1 MRKSA
6 LAILLLLFMVTFS
19 YGEDMAAQT
28 FIFRGKI
35 VDMAGKGVCGAEV
48 FIYDSTNTR
57 RPADFITGPSD
68 KEGSYTI
75 QLPAGKRYWA
85 VARVRQ
91 DGKYGPLS
99 PAAQHSG
106 EPVAI
111 DADEGLVERQ
121 FIVADIRQVA
131 KGKQKA
137 REDMVK
143 VRGRVVD
150 GEGAPVSSAYVLVNA
165 MREVSQLPDY
175 VSGWTEETGLYTLY
189 LPPGEYFIGAA
200 VTFPTGPGMKLEK
213 RLSAVSSQSDIAIDV
228 VLTAK

>member
-1 MRKSA
+1 
-6 LAILLLLFMVTFS
+6 MVTFS

-131 KGKQKA
+131 RGKQKA

-143 VRGRVVD
+143 VSGRVVD